1 MYEEYFGLD
10 RPPFKISPDTSL
22 FFEGGKRGDIL
33 AALVYAVHRGEG
45 IVKVVGE
52 VGSGKTML
60 CRMLQ
65 LELPKTVEIIYI
77 GNPSVSAEDI
87 LFVIAHELELHAS
100 KDASKHEVM
109 HMLHDYLLQR
119 HIENKQ
125 VVLFIEEAQGMP
137 LETLEEIRLLSNL
150 ETSEHKLL
158 QIILFGQ
165 PELDENLSNKSIRQ
179 LRERITHNFNLPP
192 LTSTEIH
199 KYLNFRIR
207 EVGYT
212 GPELITE
219 NLAKKV
225 EKHSNGLLRR
235 INIIADKILLSA
247 FSEST
252 HNLTPHHV
260 VAAVNDSD
268 FSGKTQKNS
277 RTAWWMILPILIALA
292 FAAYKTEILWLDTF
306 TQLKA
311 GLSGFLEKQSPET
324 AIGKENLENATEN
337 TVKKADN
344 GQQLPEKDAAQ
355 QVVVEDQPN
364 LIVEDQPGPDSPLIK
379 NDEVVSVEIATN
391 ESAIPAEPEVKQ
403 EPPVANESVA
413 LIEPLAVETQV
424 ASSDSM
430 EINEPKVSETLLVAD
445 EQIAVTSSDAGNLAL
460 EQGQS
465 ATSGEA
471 SDFESV
477 EQLHNGTQSIA
488 EEVEFLVPIEE
499 VSAIDAKQTEVT
511 TISDY
516 NDNEWL
522 DFKLKRSREWLIGA
536 DKEKVSIQVLLLK
549 KSGAQKLA
557 YLLRHDWPL
566 NLDETYL
573 YEVNS
578 DSRVFYRVFYRE
590 LDNVAQG
597 RREIQNLPESIR
609 ANSPYVHSVYRMQ
622 KVFL

>member
-165 PELDENLSNKSIRQ
+165 PELDENLSTKSIRQ
-179 LRERITHNFNLPP
+179 LRERITHNFNLSP
-192 LTSTEIH
+192 LTSSEIH
-199 KYLNFRIR
+199 KYLNFRMR

-252 HNLTPHHV
+252 HNLTSHHV

-277 RTAWWMILPILIALA
+277 TVAWWALLPILIALA
-292 FAAYKTEILWLDTF
+292 FAVYKTETLWLDTV
-306 TQLKA
+306 TQFKA

-324 AIGKENLENATEN
+324 GIRKENVKNATEN

-344 GQQLPEKDAAQ
+344 GRQLPEKDAVQ

-364 LIVEDQPGPDSPLIK
+364 PESPLVG
-379 NDEVVSVEIATN
+379 NDLVDLVDLVETAAN

-403 EPPVANESVA
+403 ESPTVSESVA

-430 EINEPKVSETLLVAD
+430 EIDEPEVSETLPVID
-445 EQIAVTSSDAGNLAL
+445 EQIVITSSDAGNLTP
-460 EQGQS
+460 EQDQS
-465 ATSGEA
+465 ATSADEM
-471 SDFESV
+471 E
-477 EQLHNGTQSIA
+477 I
-488 EEVEFLVPIEE
+488 LVPIDK
-499 VSAIDAKQTEVT
+499 VSAINAGQTGATV
-511 TISDY
+511 ISDY
-516 NDNEWL
+516 NEWL
-522 DFKLKRSREWLIGA
+522 DFKLKQSREWLIGA
-536 DKEKVSIQVLLLK
+536 DKEKVSIQVLMRK
-549 KSGAQKLA
+549 KSGAQELV
-557 YLLRHDWPL
+557 YHLRHDWPL

-573 YEVNS
+573 YEVNF
-578 DSRVFYRVFYRE
+578 DSQVIYRVFYRE
-590 LDNVAQG
+590 FDSVTQG
-597 RREIQNLPESIR
+597 RREIEGLPRSIR
-609 ANSPYVHSVYRMQ
+609 ANSPYLHSVYRMQ